1 MPCRASR
8 KLHRNNK
15 FSLAATPTPAI
26 FKAEFSW
33 SPPVQTTNAFQEQIQ
48 HFQNTDHKLH
58 ASSAKVQEQE
68 GQMDCWST
76 DTYKGSWETPVGLLT
91 IIQNILHVAVT
102 WPSCCCSFISWI
114 ISISNIF
121 LIWVISSINLLLLI
135 LLTLCI
141 APWKSLGSVGPTAE
155 LLHPWNIPL
164 CSWWQFSGIVIWL
177 QDDWEWMKENRSE
190 EWLAIRRQWTA
201 YFVQSPPI
209 M

>member
-15 FSLAATPTPAI
+15 FSLTATPTPAI

-33 SPPVQTTNAFQEQIQ
+33 SPLVQTANAFQEQVQ
-48 HFQNTDHKLH
+48 HFQNPDHKLH
-58 ASSAKVQEQE
+58 TSSAKVQEQE
-68 GQMDCWST
+68 EQKDCWST
-76 DTYKGSWETPVGLLT
+76 GTYKGSRETPVCLLT

-102 WPSCCCSFISWI
+102 WPSCCCSFISWV
-114 ISISNIF
+114 ISNSNLF
-121 LIWVISSINLLLLI
+121 LTWVISSINLLLLI

-164 CSWWQFSGIVIWL
+164 CSGDSSL
-177 QDDWEWMKENRSE
+177 E
-190 EWLAIRRQWTA
+190 
-201 YFVQSPPI
+201 
-209 M
+209 